1 MIRNMSVVENIKKEL
16 RKVASP
22 KKAKASAWF
31 FFFFLGEYGYGDK
44 FIGVTVPDQRKIAK
58 QFSNIEYSDIKTL
71 LDSEIHEE
79 RLTAIFILVTRFEK
93 ADTLERERI
102 FNFYMLNIKRVNNWD
117 LVDSSAHKIIG
128 EFIKD
133 KKITLL
139 LDLAK
144 SENLWKRRIAIIST
158 FAFLSMGD
166 SKPTYLVADLLLS
179 DREDLIQKAVG
190 WVLREAG
197 KKVSEQELK
206 NYLKANY
213 KKMGR
218 TALRYSI
225 EKFSPQARLEYLAA
239 TI

>member
-1 MIRNMSVVENIKKEL
+1 MIRNMNAVENIKKEL
-16 RKVASP
+16 RKIASP
-22 KKAKASAWF
+22 EKAKASSWF
-31 FFFFLGEYGYGDK
+31 FKTGLGEYGFGDK

-79 RLTAIFILVTRFEK
+79 RLTALFILVRRFEK
-93 ADTLERERI
+93 ADSLERERI

-166 SKPTYLVADLLLS
+166 SKPTYVVADLLLS

-197 KKVSEQELK
+197 KKVSEEELK

-225 EKFSPQARLEYLAA
+225 EKFSPQARLEYLAG